1 MSNCGGNFGNT
12 GNAGVFNVNVNNTRG
27 NLNFNIGFRSAL
39 PSKKTEDEGLRI
51 EPREG
56 IKEPVPAPQGEKQR
70 RVAGVPYAAPVETNK
85 AGGNREAKEVKIQK
99 KLRVLPGNGLESRD
113 ARRLWEEK

>member
-39 PSKKTEDEGLRI
+39 PSKK
-51 EPREG
+51 
-56 IKEPVPAPQGEKQR
+56 R
-70 RVAGVPYAAPVETNK
+70 RRKST
-85 AGGNREAKEVKIQK
+85 
-99 KLRVLPGNGLESRD
+99 D
-113 ARRLWEEK
+113 